1 MNGDQVRDT
10 WFWPPKLE
18 VAGYDAL
25 EVNDLLRR
33 AAAELD
39 AGRPAGPLVENATF
53 RKRKW
58 ELRCDIEAVDW
69 FLGRFLV
76 LQGHVAQAGLG
87 DDPWHDLPVAQLTRA
102 KSSPG
107 FSEEC
112 ANAWRDFGQVPGMHL
127 WWGGEPGSPRW
138 RWAPRSSRR

>member
-1 MNGDQVRDT
+1 MICS
-10 WFWPPKLE
+10 
-18 VAGYDAL
+18 
-25 EVNDLLRR
+25 
-33 AAAELD
+33 AAPRQNSTP
-39 AGRPAGPLVENATF
+39 RPAGPLVENATF

-127 WWGGEPGSPRW
+127 WWGG
-138 RWAPRSSRR
+138 SREVQDGAGHRGAADASFHAGLVA